1 MTGGRTMERDR
12 RSSETRASTDPS
24 RALAPVRESGAG
36 EAAEPVVMMGGLG
49 RHLGLAWLENVFF
62 FAVMIC
68 SFVFAVL
75 LLREATWSWSLLL
88 LLVGFWAVMAYLAL
102 PRLHRVL
109 TTIYVPDYFI
119 GCSRTTDGRLGDPL
133 NLAFIGDEQ
142 QIHETM
148 TRAGWVKADPVT
160 LGSSVRIVVS
170 SLLRRSY
177 AEAPVSPLVLFRRT
191 QEFAYQQEV
200 DGNPSQRH
208 HVRFWPTPDG
218 WLLPGGR
225 RVDWLASGTFDSG
238 VGLSFF
244 TLQVTHRI
252 ARDIDTE
259 RDHVLRTVT
268 DADAVVSVEMLHDF
282 TSGYHSRNGGGD
294 AVMTDGDLPVVDLTA
309 VAVAPGATAYG
320 VSEDGQVLGTVGR
333 RPPSIVAA
341 CVLAVASALVSMA
354 ALVWGGDGVLG
365 PNGRDVLGDVPA
377 ELPTNVALWIGVL
390 TYVPILWLAYRTFF
404 GGVWARLIMIALVT
418 LSQASQMWQYLQGT
432 RPTFG
437 ALLSL
442 SVDLLV
448 VYALTSLSA
457 RDWVEH
463 GLVEGEGAAA

>member
-268 DADAVVSVEMLHDF
+268 DAGPAVSVEMLHDF

-294 AVMTDGDLPVVDLTA
+294 AVMTDGDLPVVAVFVLGGAHDETA
-309 VAVAPGATAYG
+309 GARHQVQRPAPDEGAHDAAGRVFTPGAGPQAEHLALDRAHGQARQVGGAGELGDGGG
-320 VSEDGQVLGTVGR
+320 VHRIRGVRVGGGGVADDAGGVRVDGAPRRNRYRRSDGQIADGATGLRAVGAVVAQPEDVR
-333 RPPSIVAA
+333 QLAFYPPPAKKAFAPERWVI
-341 CVLAVASALVSMA
+341 LA
-354 ALVWGGDGVLG
+354 
-365 PNGRDVLGDVPA
+365 
-377 ELPTNVALWIGVL
+377 
-390 TYVPILWLAYRTFF
+390 
-404 GGVWARLIMIALVT
+404 
-418 LSQASQMWQYLQGT
+418 QG
-432 RPTFG
+432 
-437 ALLSL
+437 
-442 SVDLLV
+442 
-448 VYALTSLSA
+448 Y
-457 RDWVEH
+457 
-463 GLVEGEGAAA
+463 